1 MIQIG
6 LRAHDY
12 GTLPPEQLADTIA
25 AYHPESIQ
33 LALGKA
39 VIPAPDPGSLSPGY
53 ARRIKKIFEARDI
66 SIAVLGC
73 YINPIHPDLEQR
85 ENQLRRFEEH
95 LRYAGDFGCL
105 LVGTETGSINAD
117 CSFHPDT
124 GKEETFELLCA
135 SIERLVNFAEKCG
148 SVVAVEA
155 VADHHTICS
164 IEKMDR
170 LLKRVPSPALRV
182 IWDPVN
188 LIPAAGL
195 KESQEQFFARTLDAF
210 GDKIAAIHAK
220 DFRME
225 GGQKKGDLPAG
236 TGELD
241 WTALLKLLG
250 KRKYGIDVILE
261 NSIPATARTTI
272 AFIGETAEKAM
283 ECVK

>member
-12 GTLPPEQLADTIA
+12 GRLPPEQLADTIA

-39 VIPAPDPGSLSPGY
+39 IVPAPDLGSLSPGY
-53 ARRIKKIFEARDI
+53 ARRIKKIFGARNI

-73 YINPIHPDLEQR
+73 YINPIHPDREQR

-105 LVGTETGSINAD
+105 LVGTETGSLNAD

-124 GKEETFELLCA
+124 EKEGTFELLCA

-155 VADHHTICS
+155 VADQHTICS
-164 IEKMDR
+164 VEKMDR
-170 LLKRVPSPALRV
+170 LLKRIPSPALRV

-188 LIPAAGL
+188 LIPATGL
-195 KESQEQFFARTLDAF
+195 KESQEQFFTGALDVF
-210 GDKIAAIHAK
+210 GDKIATVHAK

-225 GGQKKGDLPAG
+225 GGRKKGDLPAG

-241 WTALLKLLG
+241 WTVLLRLLG
-250 KRKYGIDVILE
+250 QRKYGIDIILE
-261 NSIPATARTTI
+261 NSIPASARGTI
-272 AFIGETAEKAM
+272 AFMRETAERAM
-283 ECVK
+283 AN